1 MSLVPTNMSSDPR
14 TLLSN
19 ATKQTSLDGIDVASL
34 PGAYASGLF
43 PSQDLYSTGEWDVNG
58 NKWIFALVLD
68 GHGIDNGAAEF
79 ALEKLPSMVEA
90 GLREALT
97 SSKTTLLEDD
107 VVSKILADPL
117 HALDERIKRD
127 FLALLPINRSLFEP
141 SMVRDASGALRIEY
155 ERAISGSTACFAL
168 VDPAHR
174 VHVASLG
181 DCDCF
186 LVHTPPGEAPQYH
199 DMGFHHRGS
208 NPVEAARILAE
219 HPTEPDCVNVQSG
232 KLWSGLNLSRG
243 LGDMHLK
250 IPADDALLLFH
261 DLDDPSRAIE
271 LNLSNLTPPYL
282 SNIAEVSHSA
292 AIPGQ
297 THLVIASDGLDE
309 LAGRGKVLGQICVDG
324 VAQSP
329 APNYNRASEV
339 IWHAWGGNTERNL
352 HQLLTTGKLL
362 RGRVDDITVV
372 VASL

>member
-1 MSLVPTNMSSDPR
+1 MV
-14 TLLSN
+14 
-19 ATKQTSLDGIDVASL
+19 LDM
-34 PGAYASGLF
+34 
-43 PSQDLYSTGEWDVNG
+43 PSPSFQWAHFSTG
-58 NKWIFALVLD
+58 
-68 GHGIDNGAAEF
+68 HGEDNGAAEF
-79 ALEKLPSMVEA
+79 ALEELPSMVEA

-107 VVSKILADPL
+107 LVSKILADPL

-127 FLALLPINRSLFEP
+127 FLALLPTDRSLFEP
-141 SMVRDASGALRIEY
+141 SIVRDASGALRIEY
-155 ERAISGSTACFAL
+155 ERAISGSTACLAL

-174 VHVASLG
+174 VHVANLG

-186 LVHTPPGEAPQYH
+186 LVFTPPGEAPQYH

-219 HPTEPDCVNVQSG
+219 HPNEPGCFDVQNG
-232 KLWSGLNLSRG
+232 NLWSGLNLSRG
-243 LGDMHLK
+243 LGDMYLK
-250 IPADDALLLFH
+250 VPADDALLLFH
-261 DLDDPSRAIE
+261 NLDDPPPSRAIE

-282 SNIAEVSHSA
+282 SNIAEVSHYA

-309 LAGRGKVLGQICVDG
+309 LAERNMPGKVLGQICVDG

-329 APNYNRASEV
+329 ASNYNRASEV
-339 IWHAWGGNTERNL
+339 IWHAWGGNADGNL
-352 HQLLTTGKLL
+352 HRLLTTGKLL

-372 VASL
+372 VVSL